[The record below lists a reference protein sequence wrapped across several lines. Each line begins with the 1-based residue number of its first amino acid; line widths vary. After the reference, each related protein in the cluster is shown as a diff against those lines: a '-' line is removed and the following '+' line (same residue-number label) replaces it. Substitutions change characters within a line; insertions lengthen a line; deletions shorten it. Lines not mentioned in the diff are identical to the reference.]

1 MSMSRSGVMFL
12 LVKSDRK
19 HGMIPMTLRNF
30 GLSFSRHSPRPNP
43 GVSWRP
49 KRRHVG
55 GATIVVVVLLLLA
68 LAMI

>member
-1 MSMSRSGVMFL
+1 VLRVEC
-12 LVKSDRK
+12 RK
-19 HGMIPMTLRNF
+19 CRRKGRYQVHNLTRNF
-30 GLSFSRHSPRPNP
+30 GLSFARQGARPNP

-49 KRRHVG
+49 KRHHV